1 MVSQSISSHEGHIV
15 LDVILQ
21 LLSSLTLSTNDAH
34 NLIQVIVDSTDLGKS
49 DLSMSSATA
58 FPTTQTQLSS
68 SSPSL
73 AITSRTMQA
82 LLPIPSATPTP
93 PSAPPAVKTLP
104 SATPALLPTPS
115 TTPTLPYATPAMK
128 LLPTPPPQIT
138 QWLPDLPMTC
148 ITVNGEE
155 RFQHHYEGF
164 SFDVPHKEA
173 GGPFYL
179 VTRGRR
185 VGVFST
191 WTCTSPHVLGGVHC
205 TNLQHHSVCYLQL
218 SLYEAQ
224 LSRTMRTMRAP
235 FPRFAMYICVCVPAL
250 DRPIAPAFQKH
261 PSTVHQAL

>member
-1 MVSQSISSHEGHIV
+1 MVSQNISSLEGHIV
-15 LDVILQ
+15 LDVVLQ
-21 LLSSLTLSTNDAH
+21 LLSLLTLSANDTH

-49 DLSMSSATA
+49 DLSTSFATA

-115 TTPTLPYATPAMK
+115 TTATMPHATLAVK
-128 LLPTPPPQIT
+128 LLPAPPKSHS
-138 QWLPDLPMTC
+138 
-148 ITVNGEE
+148 VNGEE

-164 SFDVPHKEA
+164 SFNVLHKEA

-179 VTRGRR
+179 MTRGRQ

-191 WTCTSPHVLGGVHC
+191 WTRTSPHVLGVSCSSYTHTRSRDDAVIRLLDAIC
-205 TNLQHHSVCYLQL
+205 LE
-218 SLYEAQ
+218 EAEW
-224 LSRTMRTMRAP
+224 
-235 FPRFAMYICVCVPAL
+235 L
-250 DRPIAPAFQKH
+250 D
-261 PSTVHQAL
+261 